1 MHLLSGL
8 VHFLTGF
15 LQLLALLLHLSLVFG
30 LFHAL
35 IDLVQ
40 IRQILTL
47 LLAQAFELSF
57 NFLLLLLCLGC
68 AQGILQFLE
77 FLVQILLSLG
87 KVLQSAED
95 LQLFALLGFLQF
107 LRLFL
112 LLVAV
117 LLFAQVQLVE
127 LALGALAFLL
137 LLLLALAFLL
147 LSTHLKFMGLQTQK
161 CLVGLLFGG
170 ECRDQGFGVLLRQ

>member
-15 LQLLALLLHLSLVFG
+15 LQLLALLLHLGLVFG

-47 LLAQAFELSF
+47 LLAQTFELSF

-95 LQLFALLGFLQF
+95 L
-107 LRLFL
+107 
-112 LLVAV
+112 
-117 LLFAQVQLVE
+117 
-127 LALGALAFLL
+127 
-137 LLLLALAFLL
+137 
-147 LSTHLKFMGLQTQK
+147 
-161 CLVGLLFGG
+161 
-170 ECRDQGFGVLLRQ
+170 